1 MKKRK
6 YMNQIYFEAKGE
18 ALLER
23 IGMTKS
29 EFARQMGIRK
39 QNVKALFKSKN
50 LETIYKAAQVMNV
63 PFAMLIGFIEEPDL
77 DDLPIVFQEE
87 EWISE
92 DNIPTGDT
100 TEDRRRRHKII
111 LSFYHHWKERNPEA
125 KRYNLS
131 LQDDINIKFVSIKE
145 TAGHASLTYLSTLA
159 VLQLDAILTNSILV
173 ERLPANHKKGNQNSF
188 ESMLRMAYNCPGIGT
203 VKMMVGVKHSDK
215 SKVQYCITAID
226 TEKKQKV

>member
-1 MKKRK
+1 
-6 YMNQIYFEAKGE
+6 MNQIYFEANGE
-18 ALLER
+18 ELLEK
-23 IGMTKS
+23 IGMTKT
-29 EFARQMGIRK
+29 EFARKMGIRK

-50 LETIYKAAQVMNV
+50 LETIHKAADVMGV
-63 PFAMLIGFIEEPDL
+63 PFEFLIGYVEEPNL
-77 DDLPIVFQEE
+77 DAFPMDFPEE
-87 EWISE
+87 ELISE
-92 DNIPTGDT
+92 EDIPTGDT

-111 LSFYHHWKERNPEA
+111 ISFYHHWKERNPEA

-159 VLQLDAILTNSILV
+159 VLQLDAILTNSVFI
-173 ERLPANHKKGNQNSF
+173 ERLPANHKKSNQKGF
-188 ESMLRMAYNCPGIGT
+188 ESMLRMSYICPGIGT

-226 TEKKQKV
+226 TDKKQEAK